1 MAQRSKKS
9 KKQKV
14 KKPLKTLAIWLCVL
28 LVLEGLYF
36 FCVYTTNSFVS
47 YWRTAY
53 INTALS
59 TMRHRWLATALLPK
73 DVVQQVIDR
82 NTAVAAEASGKT
94 SSWQKDDT
102 VKPNKVRDLDV
113 EIEQEKELTEEEKQA
128 LLRESF
134 YELYWELDQDSMEAY
149 LAEHPDTLAN
159 GWNNIYINE
168 AGLDDSGTSIRT
180 VFDEQVLAIDSAN
193 GVLLIRVQGDGYRGV
208 LAVGKNPEQ
217 LSMEWSVGIGR
228 YGQNVGDIAERT
240 GGLIAMTGSGF
251 IDEDAM
257 GNQGNGNGGI
267 LAGYAMCNGVEAQ
280 GRPSRNVDWHS
291 FVRLELHED
300 NLMYIR
306 SIDDPVSEDCTD
318 AVEFEPAM
326 IVDGEVLVSNWWVEI
341 NPRTAIGQSDKYEV
355 LMLAIEGRNP
365 AAGILGTDINVCAQ
379 LLKQHNCQQA
389 IALDGGASTIMW
401 YDGEYITRCGNLSLT
416 KGRTLPNAFV
426 YHSADYEGLK

>member
-1 MAQRSKKS
+1 MSITLFGNAKNAAHVAGRKRKPKKE
-9 KKQKV
+9 KV
-14 KKPLKTLAIWLCVL
+14 KKPLKTLAIWLTVL

-36 FCVYTTNSFVS
+36 FCAYTTNEFVS
-47 YWRTAY
+47 HWRTVY

-73 DVVQQVIDR
+73 DVVQEVIDY
-82 NTAVAAEASGKT
+82 NTAISQQASGKT
-94 SSWQKDDT
+94 SSWEKKNDDEVV
-102 VKPNKVRDLDV
+102 VKPNVRGLDADIQHV
-113 EIEQEKELTEEEKQA
+113 DEMTEEEREA
-128 LLRESF
+128 LYRDAF

-159 GWNNIYINE
+159 GWDNIYINE
-168 AGLDDSGTSIRT
+168 AGLDDDGTTIRT
-180 VFDEQVLAIDSAN
+180 VFDEQVLAID
-193 GVLLIRVQGDGYRGV
+193 
-208 LAVGKNPEQ
+208 
-217 LSMEWSVGIGR
+217 WSVGIGR

-240 GGLIAMTGSGF
+240 GGLLAMTGSGF
-251 IDEDAM
+251 IDEDSM
-257 GNQGNGNGGI
+257 GNQGAGNGGI
-267 LAGYAMCNGVEAQ
+267 LAGYAMCNGVAAQ

-291 FVRLELHED
+291 FVRLELHKD

-326 IVDGEVLVSNWWVEI
+326 IVDGESLVSNWWVEL

-365 AAGILGTDINVCAQ
+365 AAGILGTDINVCAEILQ
-379 LLKQHNCQQA
+379 LHNCEQA

-401 YDGEYITRCGNLSLT
+401 YDGEYITRCANLSLS
-416 KGRTLPNAFV
+416 KGRTLPNAIV
-426 YHSADYEGLK
+426 YHRADYEGLK